1 MSLVYSR
8 KGNEGLIRL
17 GYWHDKNEYVVYVG
31 KRIYGIAYNIGDAY
45 RLYNEVR

>member
-8 KGNEGLIRL
+8 KGNEGDIRL
-17 GYWHDKNEYVVYVG
+17 GYYANRNEYVVYVG
-31 KRIYGIAYNIGDAY
+31 KRIYGVANNIGDAY